1 MIAEYCTRSEVKCLR
16 VNDDDELTCSLK
28 IYSWDFIVR
37 LDGSDFLIDIEK
49 LKSMM
54 TVAETNCFDF
64 LESMPNTTVKY
75 DTGIQIIRADFYL
88 SIKKNIKQPQRFDQV
103 FLWLSKNKE
112 IGRRFVYEN
121 HRYPRFQPGFDL
133 EATACALGEIFSST
147 AKSATDITMK
157 DIYDSLALK
166 TRTSPW
172 QGEVGPLMI
181 AEIGGNHEGD
191 FEVAKHMTKLAIKSG
206 ADCIKFQLYQGNT
219 LVSSKESPER
229 VEHFKKFELS
239 QEEHIFLAKM
249 CLEANVKYLA
259 SVWDLEMLNWIDPY
273 LEYYKIGSGD
283 MTAWPILEEFAKRG
297 KPILISTGL
306 SSTEEVLQTIR
317 FLQRIN
323 QNYTQPN
330 MLCILQCTSMYPIP
344 DQDANLKVM
353 DLFKRETG
361 LSVGYSDHT
370 TGTDALLV
378 AAIMGAD
385 ALEFHFTD
393 TRDGKLF
400 RDHEVSLDVQEVISL
415 KEKIKHLKTF
425 QGDGVKLPQP
435 SEINSGHEISFRRGV
450 YLIREVKKGEIINVE
465 DLVFLRPAH
474 GIDARDYQSL
484 IGTKALRD
492 ISPLSPL
499 YHGLDY

>member
-191 FEVAKHMTKLAIKSG
+191 FEDRKS
-206 ADCIKFQLYQGNT
+206 
-219 LVSSKESPER
+219 V
-229 VEHFKKFELS
+229 V
-239 QEEHIFLAKM
+239 
-249 CLEANVKYLA
+249 
-259 SVWDLEMLNWIDPY
+259 
-273 LEYYKIGSGD
+273 
-283 MTAWPILEEFAKRG
+283 
-297 KPILISTGL
+297 
-306 SSTEEVLQTIR
+306 
-317 FLQRIN
+317 
-323 QNYTQPN
+323 
-330 MLCILQCTSMYPIP
+330 
-344 DQDANLKVM
+344 
-353 DLFKRETG
+353 
-361 LSVGYSDHT
+361 
-370 TGTDALLV
+370 
-378 AAIMGAD
+378 
-385 ALEFHFTD
+385 
-393 TRDGKLF
+393 
-400 RDHEVSLDVQEVISL
+400 
-415 KEKIKHLKTF
+415 
-425 QGDGVKLPQP
+425 
-435 SEINSGHEISFRRGV
+435 
-450 YLIREVKKGEIINVE
+450 
-465 DLVFLRPAH
+465 
-474 GIDARDYQSL
+474 
-484 IGTKALRD
+484 
-492 ISPLSPL
+492 
-499 YHGLDY
+499 